1 MVAADGKT
9 MTFTQKGTNAQEVAF
24 SQRAGVREEVATPG
38 VRGRVRAGTL
48 AGMTKRNA
56 PSDPPAPPVG
66 PSPIGRTNARRGVAA
81 LLLLLLVSAAMVY
94 GTWLAVDDL
103 RAKPMAARVNVA
115 AGAVTI
121 VNTSAFTWSDTVFT
135 VNEIFR
141 TEARGAIE
149 PGDTLVLPLGA
160 FADSNGRP
168 ASSST
173 EPVREVAATATRKA
187 RFRSFNTDHASTG
200 RWLVE

>member
-1 MVAADGKT
+1 
-9 MTFTQKGTNAQEVAF
+9 
-24 SQRAGVREEVATPG
+24 
-38 VRGRVRAGTL
+38 
-48 AGMTKRNA
+48 MTKRDA
-56 PSDPPAPPVG
+56 PIDTPASPLAL
-66 PSPIGRTNARRGVAA
+66 SPIGRANTRRGVAA

-103 RAKPMAARVNVA
+103 RAKPMAARVTVA
-115 AGAVTI
+115 AGAVTV

-135 VNEIFR
+135 VNETFR
-141 TEARGAIE
+141 TAAPGAIE
-149 PGDTLVLPLGA
+149 PGRTLVLPLTA

-173 EPVREVAATATRKA
+173 DPVREVGATATRKA
-187 RFRSFNTDHASTG
+187 RFRTFNTDHASTG